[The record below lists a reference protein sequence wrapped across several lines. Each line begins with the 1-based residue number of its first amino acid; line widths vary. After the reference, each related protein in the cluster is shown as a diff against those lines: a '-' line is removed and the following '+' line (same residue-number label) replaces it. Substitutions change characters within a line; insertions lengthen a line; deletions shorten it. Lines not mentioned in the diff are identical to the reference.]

1 MAAKGNISALGQFL
15 IVSASLVVV
24 VAGMKAAS
32 AIIVPFLLAAFIAV
46 ICTPPLRWM
55 QGRRVPTVVAVMVIV
70 LLLLAGMLLFGL
82 FIGTSMNDFLDGL
95 PVYQTR
101 LEHQTSELLDW
112 MAAHGVEI
120 STGIFKQQF
129 NPGMIMQMVG
139 NMLTSLTG
147 MLTNTFMI
155 LLTVVFILLE
165 ASGLPLKLR
174 VAMGNPE
181 ASLGPYKEFLESV
194 NRYLLIKT
202 VMSLLTGLCVVV
214 WLSILKIDFPVL
226 WGLVAFLLNYVPN
239 IGSIIAAV
247 PVIILGFVQFGF
259 ASALLVAGGYLAVNT
274 VFGNIVEPRVMG
286 KGLGLSSLIVFA
298 SLVFWGWILGP
309 VGMLLSVL
317 LTMIVKIA
325 LQSRKETRWIAV
337 LLGSPPE
344 DVPELI
350 STVPGRDEAG

>member
-1 MAAKGNISALGQFL
+1 VVTKSNISALGQFL
-15 IVSASLVVV
+15 VVAASLVIV

-46 ICTPPLRWM
+46 ICAPPLMWM
-55 QGRRVPTVVAVMVIV
+55 QNHRVPTALAVLIVV
-70 LLLLAGMLLFGL
+70 LLLLVVMLLLGL
-82 FIGTSMNDFLDGL
+82 FIGTSMNDFINEL
-95 PVYQTR
+95 PVYQAR
-101 LEHQTSELLDW
+101 LEQETSALRNW
-112 MAAHGVEI
+112 VSGHGIEI
-120 STGIFKQQF
+120 SSGVFKEQF
-129 NPGMIMQMVG
+129 NPGTIMQMVG
-139 NMLTSLTG
+139 NMMTSLTG
-147 MLTNTFMI
+147 VLTNTFMI

-174 VAMGNPE
+174 AAMGDPE
-181 ASLGPYKEFLESV
+181 ASLVPYKEFLESV

-202 VMSLLTGLCVVV
+202 AMSLLTGICVIV
-214 WLSILKIDFPVL
+214 WLSILKIDYPVL

-247 PVIILGFVQFGF
+247 PVILLGFVQYGF

-274 VFGNIVEPRVMG
+274 VFGSILEPKILG
-286 KGLGLSSLIVFA
+286 KGLGLSTLIVFV

-325 LQSRKETRWIAV
+325 LQSRQETRWIAI
-337 LLGSPPE
+337 LLGSAPE
-344 DVPELI
+344 EVPK
-350 STVPGRDEAG
+350 

>member
-1 MAAKGNISALGQFL
+1 MAAKGNISALGHVL

-46 ICTPPLRWM
+46 ICAPPLRWM
-55 QGRRVPTVVAVMVIV
+55 QDRRVPTGLAVLVIV
-70 LLLLAGMLLFGL
+70 LFLLVCMIFFGL
-82 FIGTSMNDFLDGL
+82 FIGTSMNDFLAEL
-95 PVYQTR
+95 PVYQAR
-101 LEHQTSELLDW
+101 LEQQTSELRNW
-112 MAAHGVEI
+112 MADHGVEI
-120 STGIFKQQF
+120 SSGVFRQQF
-129 NPGMIMQMVG
+129 NPGTIMQMVG

-155 LLTVVFILLE
+155 LLTVIFILLE

-174 VAMGNPE
+174 VAMGDLE
-181 ASLGPYKEFLESV
+181 ASLGSYKEFLESV
-194 NRYLLIKT
+194 NRYLIIKT
-202 VMSLLTGLCVVV
+202 VMSLLTGICVIV

-247 PVIILGFVQFGF
+247 PVVLLGLVQYGF

-274 VFGNIVEPRVMG
+274 VFGSILEPRVMG
-286 KGLGLSSLIVFA
+286 KGLGLSTLIVFA

-309 VGMLLSVL
+309 VGMLLSVP

-325 LQSRKETRWIAV
+325 LQSRKETRWLAI
-337 LLGSPPE
+337 LLGSAPPPPHTE
-344 DVPELI
+344 
-350 STVPGRDEAG
+350 